1 VEPQRFL
8 AGAYPGHVDP
18 IFAWA
23 RIDALLVLG
32 IDTFIDLTCPGEL
45 PAYEGLLPVADPV
58 AGDRAI
64 GYARRAI
71 PDHGLPADP
80 AQMRDILDELE
91 RALAA
96 GRRVYVHCRA
106 GIGRTGTVVGCFL
119 ARRLGSGAAA
129 LEELDRLWRQGG
141 RDRDWP
147 HSPETDAQF
156 EYVRDWP
163 VDTPPG
169 PPGPANAG
177 SADPPD
183 VAEPAEPAELAD
195 PAELSFPADPAD
207 HLKDRYRGLVLG
219 IALGDALGAP
229 AQHRR
234 PGSFTPL
241 GDLLGG
247 GPYELPRGA
256 WSDDAAIA
264 LLLAESLAE
273 CNGFDA
279 HDLMSRLLRWQR
291 DGYGS
296 STGHCVG
303 ITAATAKAIAHAQ
316 WSGNPFAGSH
326 DPSRAEKEPLVRAG
340 IAAAFALSDPA
351 AAIELA
357 AESARPTHQAPAVLD
372 ACRYLGG
379 LVVGALQGASRQDLT
394 GPNFSPVEGL
404 WQRRPLR
411 REVASIAAGS
421 WRDPAF
427 TPVADGTALDAL
439 ALALWA
445 LARGSQYRDTVLAAV
460 NLGLDADVN
469 GALVGGLAGALYGAA
484 GLPVHWVSGLALERQ
499 LGLGAD
505 RLLAAALARIA
516 AE

>member
-1 VEPQRFL
+1 VSAAQSPATAPPPGTYWVEPERFL

-18 IFAWA
+18 AYALA
-23 RIDALLVLG
+23 RIDALLALG
-32 IDTFIDLTCPGEL
+32 IDTFVDLTWPGEL
-45 PAYEGLLPVADPV
+45 PPYEGLLPLAQPITGVAD
-58 AGDRAI
+58 I
-64 GYARRAI
+64 GYSRRAI
-71 PDHGLPADP
+71 RDHGLPADA
-80 AQMRDILDELE
+80 AQMREILAELD
-91 RALAA
+91 RAVAA

-106 GIGRTGTVVGCFL
+106 GIGRTGTVVGCYL
-119 ARRLGSGAAA
+119 AGRLGSGAAA

-147 HSPETDAQF
+147 RSPETDAQF
-156 EYVRDWP
+156 EYVRSWP
-163 VDTPPG
+163 VDTS
-169 PPGPANAG
+169 PGPAATG
-177 SADPPD
+177 DA
-183 VAEPAEPAELAD
+183 ALAD
-195 PAELSFPADPAD
+195 PADQ
-207 HLKDRYRGLVLG
+207 LKDRYRGLIHG

-264 LLLAESLAE
+264 MLLAESLVE
-273 CNGFDA
+273 CKGFDA

-291 DGYGS
+291 DGYGA

-303 ITAATAKAIAHAQ
+303 ITAATAKAIAQAQ

-326 DPSRAEKEPLVRAG
+326 DPSRAEKEPLTRAG

-357 AESARPTHQAPAVLD
+357 AESARPTHQAPVVLD
-372 ACRYLGG
+372 ACRYVGG
-379 LVVGALQGASRQDLT
+379 LVVGALQGASRQDLV

-411 REVASIAAGS
+411 REVAAIAAGS

-427 TPVADGTALDAL
+427 TPVADGSALDAL

-460 NLGLDADVN
+460 NLGLDADAN

-484 GLPVHWVSGLALERQ
+484 SLPAHWVAGLALERQ